1 MKRYQLSD
9 RYERYRTTSDVIV
22 HQRLVPVKKLGRSS
36 KMSENTYRLIEK
48 ILIKASMERGR
59 IHWGKIF
66 DHSQEYLEKKKKLEV
81 TKLAE
86 RWGVI
91 IIGK

>member
-1 MKRYQLSD
+1 
-9 RYERYRTTSDVIV
+9 
-22 HQRLVPVKKLGRSS
+22 
-36 KMSENTYRLIEK
+36 MSEHTYELIER

-59 IHWGKIF
+59 VHWVKIF
-66 DHSQEYLEKKKKLEV
+66 AHSPEYLGKKEKQQV
-81 TKLAE
+81 INLAE

>member
-1 MKRYQLSD
+1 MSEHTYQLI
-9 RYERYRTTSDVIV
+9 ER
-22 HQRLVPVKKLGRSS
+22 
-36 KMSENTYRLIEK
+36 

-59 IHWGKIF
+59 VHWAKIF
-66 DHSQEYLEKKKKLEV
+66 AHSPEYLGKKEKQEV
-81 TKLAE
+81 INLAE

>member
-1 MKRYQLSD
+1 
-9 RYERYRTTSDVIV
+9 
-22 HQRLVPVKKLGRSS
+22 
-36 KMSENTYRLIEK
+36 MSEHTYRLIER

-59 IHWGKIF
+59 VHWAKIF
-66 DHSQEYLEKKKKLEV
+66 AHSPEYLGKKEKQEV
-81 TKLAE
+81 INLAD

>member
-1 MKRYQLSD
+1 MSD
-9 RYERYRTTSDVIV
+9 
-22 HQRLVPVKKLGRSS
+22 H
-36 KMSENTYRLIEK
+36 TYRLIEK

-59 IHWGKIF
+59 VHWAQIF
-66 DHSQEYLEKKKKLEV
+66 AHSPEYLGKKEKQQV
-81 TKLAE
+81 VKLAE

>member
-1 MKRYQLSD
+1 
-9 RYERYRTTSDVIV
+9 
-22 HQRLVPVKKLGRSS
+22 
-36 KMSENTYRLIEK
+36 MSEHTYELIEK

-59 IHWGKIF
+59 VHWAKIF
-66 DHSQEYLEKKKKLEV
+66 AHSPEYLGKKEKQEV
-81 TKLAE
+81 INLAE